1 MVPYNPSQ
9 TWGNSSKQGGA
20 VELKKFVILGGA
32 GFIGSHFVDSLLNKG
47 HVVRVID
54 NFCSGTQQHIQSHLH
69 NPRFSLYTQ
78 NIEETDKL
86 VEAIQDFDVIIHL
99 ASNPDIARAAVEP
112 RIDFLQGTMLTESVA
127 EAARITG
134 IHEILYAS
142 GSGVYGDQGEEYLQ
156 ETSSIHPISTYGAS
170 KAAGELL
177 LESYSYMFG
186 IRSKIFRFAN
196 VVGGGQTHG
205 VGYDFIRQLKSKPT
219 ALHILGNGEQ
229 TKPYIHVSDI
239 VRGVLLVWETNQTNY
254 DVFNIST
261 PDHISVNEIAEIAI
275 RVAGISR
282 SNVEFSYSGG
292 NRGWKADVPIVRLSA
307 EKIRNLGWE
316 PVYTS
321 YAAIEKSLVEMSEE
335 INR

>member
-1 MVPYNPSQ
+1 MD
-9 TWGNSSKQGGA
+9 
-20 VELKKFVILGGA
+20 LKKFVILGGA

-54 NFCSGTQQHIQSHLH
+54 NFCSGTQKHIQSHLH
-69 NPRFSLYTQ
+69 NPRFSLRIQ
-78 NIEETDKL
+78 NIEETSKL
-86 VEAIQDFDVIIHL
+86 VEAVENYDTIIHL
-99 ASNPDIARAAVEP
+99 ASNPDIARAAEEP
-112 RIDFLQGTMLTESVA
+112 RIDFLQGTVLTESVA

-134 IHEILYAS
+134 IREILYAS

-156 ETSSIHPISTYGAS
+156 ETSSLHPISTYGAS

-186 IRSKIFRFAN
+186 IRCKIFRFAN
-196 VVGGGQTHG
+196 VVGGRQTHG
-205 VGYDFIRQLKSKPT
+205 VGYDFIRRLKSKPS

-229 TKPYIHVSDI
+229 SKPYIHVSDI
-239 VRGVLLVWETNQTNY
+239 VRGVLLVGENNQTNY

-275 RVAGISR
+275 RVSGISR
-282 SNVEFSYSGG
+282 SNIEFSFSGG
-292 NRGWKADVPIVRLSA
+292 NRGWKADVPIVRLGA
-307 EKIRNLGWE
+307 EKIRSLGWE

-321 YAAIEKSLVEMSEE
+321 YAAIEKSLVEMSDE